1 MALLQP
7 NSLLA
12 IGMGLALATACASV
26 PTAPGLAETN
36 PGPGGWG
43 LVLGADASPQAA
55 AAEATRASQALGVR
69 AQVYRCGNW
78 FRTVAVV
85 ATKQQALDLLSR
97 AQTRSPY
104 NPYLVELARWCPGKT
119 LAP

>member
-1 MALLQP
+1 
-7 NSLLA
+7 
-12 IGMGLALATACASV
+12 
-26 PTAPGLAETN
+26 
-36 PGPGGWG
+36 
-43 LVLGADASPQAA
+43 
-55 AAEATRASQALGVR
+55 VR